1 MPLPPKKKYIV
12 FYVKILKIYDIDLL
26 IVQLL
31 SDRLIWRR
39 RRFLE
44 GEAQTG
50 RGV

>member
-1 MPLPPKKKYIV
+1 M
-12 FYVKILKIYDIDLL
+12 FYVKILKIYYIDSL
-26 IVQLL
+26 IVKLL
-31 SDRLIWRR
+31 LDRLIWRR